1 MDQLDGTLFYHSILA
16 RIQGDIET
24 TARKLYLDTR
34 MAISVSVDDL
44 VQEGMIGAW
53 QACQRYDESKVKSE
67 KSINGY
73 CMKYAKYAMLQWIEN
88 HKSEIS
94 LEGYLE
100 AETER
105 GLTQRDIEDRPVKCA
120 ETPEHKRTFVLT
132 ALSTISPMR
141 RIVLM
146 SSFQI
151 EDAQGNITAK
161 EDTGLTARQFED
173 ARYHGL
179 KRLRTLLKREDL
191 VVA

>member
-1 MDQLDGTLFYHSILA
+1 VQLDLSLTLYFAPTGL
-16 RIQGDIET
+16 
-24 TARKLYLDTR
+24 
-34 MAISVSVDDL
+34 
-44 VQEGMIGAW
+44 IG
-53 QACQRYDESKVKSE
+53 
-67 KSINGY
+67 
-73 CMKYAKYAMLQWIEN
+73 
-88 HKSEIS
+88 
-94 LEGYLE
+94 LE

-105 GLTQRDIEDRPVKCA
+105 GLAQRDIEDKPVKCA

-141 RIVLM
+141 RTVLM

-151 EDAQGNITAK
+151 EDEQGNITAK

-179 KRLRTLLKREDL
+179 RRLRTALKLEDL